1 MDLSDAVVH
10 GAAQLEASDGVLREC
25 VEFTTSAL
33 FHLKFSQS
41 LYQSVSQSVCH
52 SVSQSF
58 GGMMRRSSS
67 LLLGCWEKRGDLVA
81 EVEVTLTVCEGASRL
96 STNGES
102 KLP

>member
-1 MDLSDAVVH
+1 MESHELHFLKERGSFLNLSDTVVH

-52 SVSQSF
+52 SVSLSLGQSVIRRDDEEVVLAAA
-58 GGMMRRSSS
+58 GVLGETRRS
-67 LLLGCWEKRGDLVA
+67 GG
-81 EVEVTLTVCEGASRL
+81 
-96 STNGES
+96 
-102 KLP
+102 